1 MEVLKLSAI
10 AKMTIMP
17 SVHKKL
23 QDARVVRAA
32 QTAVKQTMYDLQKE
46 CMKEAPVDTGNLRRS
61 HSVQINAGRNQVQ
74 GILSN
79 NANYWVYV
87 NFGTSKRSADAFLD
101 RAFAKVEPNKKVME
115 HFKSNMG
122 D

>member
-1 MEVLKLSAI
+1 
-10 AKMTIMP
+10 MP
-17 SVHKKL
+17 SVQKKL
-23 QDARVVRAA
+23 KDTRVIRAA

-87 NFGTSKRSADAFLD
+87 NFGTSKMAANAFLD
-101 RAFAKVEPNKKVME
+101 RAFAKVQPNKKVME
-115 HFKSNMG
+115 YFKSNMG
-122 D
+122 E